1 MAEAATPAA
10 ADDRRGAADVPDQRV
25 GADAAYAGHTDQAL
39 TALAAQ
45 WDTLD
50 VHQRRALLTEM
61 RQRMAQRG
69 AQRGVRG
76 GGTLQIRTERR
87 YGRIIHQ
94 PDGRVIRIETQVVH
108 VRPISEEELLD
119 VQGGFGVGFE
129 RRAGEPA
136 TRLATDAPRESI
148 APGAE
153 HPERVSAEEPQPLF
167 LH

>member
-1 MAEAATPAA
+1 MAEAATPAT
-10 ADDRRGAADVPDQRV
+10 ADDRRGAADVPDQRT
-25 GADAAYAGHTDQAL
+25 GADGAYAGHTDQAL

-45 WDTLD
+45 WDSLD

-69 AQRGVRG
+69 ARG

-108 VRPISEEELLD
+108 VRPISEEELLG

-136 TRLATDAPRESI
+136 TRLANDAPRESI
-148 APGAE
+148 APPAE
-153 HPERVSAEEPQPLF
+153 HRDRVSAEEPQPLF